1 MLHLARSVDLTA
13 SPCAVMDGLTDV
25 LEETQVRRYLTV

>member
-1 MLHLARSVDLTA
+1 MLHLARSEDLTA
-13 SPCAVMDGLTDV
+13 SPCIVMDGLTDA